1 MFVAFHNFMLLLSAC
16 VFEYPI
22 GSSISLSLGSFLLLA
37 SWIGVV
43 ALSQPFSS
51 RILRILEVVRKS
63 SFILLLLQQQQQIC
77 HKQKVLVG
85 ESLDESYPQGFTNRF
100 FFFFFFF
107 KVRLINVCKI

>member
-16 VFEYPI
+16 VFEYPV

-43 ALSQPFSS
+43 ALSEPFSS
-51 RILRILEVVRKS
+51 QILPILEVVGKS
-63 SFILLLLQQQQQIC
+63 SFILLLLLLLHQQQQQIC
-77 HKQKVLVG
+77 HKPKVLVG
-85 ESLDESYPQGFTNRF
+85 ESYPQGFTNRF